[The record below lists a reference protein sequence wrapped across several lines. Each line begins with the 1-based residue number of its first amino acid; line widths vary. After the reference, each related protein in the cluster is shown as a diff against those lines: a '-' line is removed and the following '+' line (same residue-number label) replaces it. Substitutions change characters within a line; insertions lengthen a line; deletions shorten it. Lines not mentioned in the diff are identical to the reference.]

1 MSTISTATLTMER
14 TTPGAVL
21 YKNVKEGQ
29 VVTTL
34 YLRKDGLTQPY
45 PGEIQLTVS
54 RQDDED

>member
-1 MSTISTATLTMER
+1 MSTICTATLTMKR
-14 TTPGAVL
+14 STPGAVL
-21 YKNVKEGQ
+21 YENVKKEQ

-54 RQDDED
+54 RQDDEG